1 MGQEELCRLLDRL
14 GIAYRLVE
22 HEAVRT
28 IEDMEKIGLP
38 DMQCVAKNLFLRNAN
53 GKRHYLVTMP
63 HDKPLDLKELR
74 GKLGEKNLSFA
85 SEDRLVKHLGVQPG
99 SVTPLGVLNGLD
111 PAVTVVLDEDLKQ
124 REQVA
129 VHPNVNTATLYL
141 LWEDLIT
148 VLEQAEN
155 PVTSIKL

>member
-1 MGQEELCRLLDRL
+1 
-14 GIAYRLVE
+14 
-22 HEAVRT
+22 
-28 IEDMEKIGLP
+28 
-38 DMQCVAKNLFLRNAN
+38 
-53 GKRHYLVTMP
+53 MP

-85 SEDRLVKHLGVQPG
+85 SEDRLVEHLGVQPG

-148 VLEQAEN
+148 VLEEAEN

>member
-1 MGQEELCRLLDRL
+1 MGQKEICRLLDKL
-14 GIAYRLVE
+14 GIAYRLIE
-22 HEAVRT
+22 HEAVYT
-28 IEDMEKIGLP
+28 IEDMARIPLP

-63 HDKPLDLKELR
+63 HDKPLDLKDLR
-74 GKLGEKNLSFA
+74 GKLDEKNLSFA
-85 SEDRLVKHLGVQPG
+85 SEERLEKHLGVKPG

-111 PAVTVVLDEDLKQ
+111 SAVTVVLDEDLKQ
-124 REQVA
+124 RGQVA

-148 VLEQAEN
+148 VLKQAEN